1 MRILHVTDA
10 SSAGVLTSVA
20 TLARAQSASELF
32 GPVTFAYVCR
42 DDTPR
47 PQDIQRLLGPRVILR
62 QWSSST
68 GVARLPALSYQ
79 LVRSLLSEHYDVIH
93 CHSSR
98 AGFIGRMAAKLT
110 GNGDQIVY
118 SPHCFAF
125 ARNDLSTLQK
135 ALYLM
140 LERAATRM
148 SAKVVVVSDSEAA
161 IARKA
166 LPHAHISVL
175 PNAVDNASLAGF
187 LHRQMAAANNTP
199 TGGSPRT
206 RRVIHIGRIA
216 EQKAPSLFS
225 AAVQAIDNDFT
236 SNHHG
241 ELEVMWLGDGKRFLL
256 HDYRGRIRVSGWL
269 TPERLREEIARA
281 DVLLFTSRG
290 EGMPLALLEAQGL
303 GVPIVASKVA
313 GVTDV
318 VRHGETG
325 YLASSAEELGRY
337 VTGLLVD
344 ERRLQRMSRASL
356 ARSRMLFDTRDL
368 ALRSM
373 EAYVSH
379 PSDQGGRS

>member
-1 MRILHVTDA
+1 
-10 SSAGVLTSVA
+10 
-20 TLARAQSASELF
+20 
-32 GPVTFAYVCR
+32 
-42 DDTPR
+42 
-47 PQDIQRLLGPRVILR
+47 
-62 QWSSST
+62 
-68 GVARLPALSYQ
+68 
-79 LVRSLLSEHYDVIH
+79 
-93 CHSSR
+93 
-98 AGFIGRMAAKLT
+98 
-110 GNGDQIVY
+110 
-118 SPHCFAF
+118 
-125 ARNDLSTLQK
+125 
-135 ALYLM
+135 
-140 LERAATRM
+140 M
-148 SAKVVVVSDSEAA
+148 SAKVVVVSNSEAA

-175 PNAVDNASLAGF
+175 PNAVDNASLAEF